1 MFSGQRVRRLRRR
14 ETSITSPHPGPI
26 HRAEPRRLALR
37 RKSFGPDVKL
47 LREASTK

>member
-1 MFSGQRVRRLRRR
+1 MASAFGVLVAARRLFHRR
-14 ETSITSPHPGPI
+14 IPAPPPL

-37 RKSFGPDVKL
+37 RKSFGPDMKL